1 MTKSPVRHRRQDH
14 DRRSN
19 RRGDAGFTLIELI
32 IVVAITPMI
41 IGAIAVGLI
50 EILSL
55 QGSVSNRLQNST
67 DTQVI
72 SSYLSKDVENSVS
85 LTTNASSTSPSPC
98 GGGTFTQLLG
108 LEWGSGS
115 DVVTYATVANGTTNT
130 VNLVRNYCQ
139 SGALVS
145 SNILAYNV
153 SVGQGVPTVTCLAAY
168 RSCVSSS
175 PSASGTAS
183 SSWLTS
189 ADVQVVG
196 FGVSEVTTSSATP
209 YSFTLAAY
217 PVQSLSTDPSALGG
231 PSSSEECGY
240 ALAGT
245 GTYAAGQPQ
254 QLCFL
259 DFGFLNDPTQY
270 AAAETSAGL
279 SVTEGVPGGYSI
291 SFNIKVS
298 GALTVGHIFPTYQYA
313 FLGNDVGTN
322 NTPFY
327 TGVGCLPSTGSPT
340 TATGA
345 ATPSC
350 IHPAVYEAPGSNGQT
365 ADITLSNF
373 LVSSQSNGQPVTGFE
388 VVSADAETTDSN
400 NEKIAWNVTS
410 SGAQYLF
417 HLIPNSPSS
426 PIGNACNNLTSSSG
440 QIVNGVVPTTTSSTN
455 DLIGMD
461 LTTPY
466 ESSGQTV
473 SCQSGYSTSIPRTGA
488 AMLGFFPDASNPATL
503 NVTLQGGGLEGMAV
517 ALLLAN

>member
-1 MTKSPVRHRRQDH
+1 MTKSPARHSCQDH

-19 RRGDAGFTLIELI
+19 RRGDAGFTLVELI

-98 GGGTFTQLLG
+98 GAGTFTQLLG

-139 SGALVS
+139 SDALVS

-240 ALAGT
+240 AVAGT

-298 GALTVGHIFPTYQYA
+298 GALMVGHKFPSYQYA

-322 NTPFY
+322 NAPFY
-327 TGVGCLPSTGSPT
+327 TGVGCGSVSAT
-340 TATGA
+340 TVTGA

-350 IHPAVYEAPGSNGQT
+350 IYPTVYEASASNGLT
-365 ADITLSNF
+365 AYVTLSNF
-373 LVSSQSNGQPVTGFE
+373 SVTSQSNGQPVTGFE
-388 VVSADAETTDSN
+388 VVSADAETTDAN
-400 NEKIAWNVTS
+400 NEKIAWNVNS
-410 SGAQYLF
+410 SGAPYLF

-426 PIGNACNNLTSSSG
+426 PIGNACNNLTASSG

-455 DLIGMD
+455 DLTGMN
-461 LTTPY
+461 LTTDV
-466 ESSGQTV
+466 STGQTV
-473 SCQSGYSTSIPRTGA
+473 SCQSGFSTSIPRTGA
-488 AMLGFFPDASNPATL
+488 AMLGFFPDASDPATL